1 MSQENV
7 EIVREIY
14 QAVARRDA
22 ASAFAVYAD
31 DIVWE
36 VSAGRALVMDRV
48 YHGHEGVRKFW
59 RDALSAFGEVDLDV
73 EELIDA
79 GDQVVVGSTLRGRG
93 RQSGAQAKFTF
104 WQVWTVQ
111 NGKFVRGQGFASREE
126 ALEAAG
132 LRE

>member
-79 GDQVVVGSTLRGRG
+79 GGQVVAVIREREIGRA
-93 RQSGAQAKFTF
+93 SGVPVEASHTA
-104 WQVWTVQ
+104 VWTLVD
-111 NGKFVRGQGFASREE
+111 GKVIRMQVCDDRDEAFKVVGLEE
-126 ALEAAG
+126 
-132 LRE
+132 

>member
-14 QAVARRDA
+14 HAVARRDA

-36 VSAGRALVMDRV
+36 VSARRALVMNRV
-48 YHGHEGVRKFW
+48 YHRHDGVRKFW

-79 GDQVVVGSTLRGRG
+79 GGQVVAVIREREIGR
-93 RQSGAQAKFTF
+93 
-104 WQVWTVQ
+104 
-111 NGKFVRGQGFASREE
+111 ASRVPVEASHAAIWTLDDGKVIRMQVFDDRTE
-126 ALEAAG
+126 ALKAVG
-132 LRE
+132 LAE

>member
-14 QAVARRDA
+14 EAVARRDA

-36 VSAGRALVMDRV
+36 VSARRALVMNRV
-48 YHGHEGVRKFW
+48 YHGHDGVRKFW

-79 GDQVVVGSTLRGRG
+79 GGQVVAVIREREIGR
-93 RQSGAQAKFTF
+93 
-104 WQVWTVQ
+104 
-111 NGKFVRGQGFASREE
+111 ASRVPVEASHTAIWTLDDGMVIRMQVFDDRAE
-126 ALEAAG
+126 ALKAVG
-132 LRE
+132 LEE

>member
-14 QAVARRDA
+14 HAVARRDA

-36 VSAGRALVMDRV
+36 VSARRAIVMDRA
-48 YHGHEGVRKFW
+48 YHGHEGVRRFW
-59 RDALSAFGEVDLDV
+59 RDALLAFGEVDLDV

-79 GDQVVVGSTLRGRG
+79 GDRVVALIREREIGRSSGVPVEASHAAISTLAEGKVVRM
-93 RQSGAQAKFTF
+93 QVFDDWDQASKA
-104 WQVWTVQ
+104 V
-111 NGKFVRGQGFASREE
+111 GLEE
-126 ALEAAG
+126 
-132 LRE
+132 

>member
-14 QAVARRDA
+14 HAVARRDA

-36 VSAGRALVMDRV
+36 VSARRAIVMDRA
-48 YHGHEGVRKFW
+48 YHGHEGVRRFW
-59 RDALSAFGEVDLDV
+59 RDALVAFGEVDLDV

-79 GDQVVVGSTLRGRG
+79 GDRVVALIREREIGRSSGVPVEASHAAIWTLAEGKVVRMQVFDDRDQAFKAVGL
-93 RQSGAQAKFTF
+93 
-104 WQVWTVQ
+104 
-111 NGKFVRGQGFASREE
+111 EE
-126 ALEAAG
+126 
-132 LRE
+132 

>member
-14 QAVARRDA
+14 EAVARRDA

-31 DIVWE
+31 GIVWG
-36 VSAGRALVMDRV
+36 VSARRAMVMGRV
-48 YHGHEGVRKFW
+48 YHGHHGVRQFW

-79 GDQVVVGSTLRGRG
+79 GGQVVAVIREREIGRSS
-93 RQSGAQAKFTF
+93 RVPVEATHAA
-104 WQVWTVQ
+104 VWTIAD
-111 NGKFVRGQGFASREE
+111 GKVNRMQIFDDRIE
-126 ALEAAG
+126 
-132 LRE
+132 